1 MKLGS
6 LIHKDFIICGDNYN
20 SPMEAVDD
28 LLKLFDKKKV
38 LPAPIDEVRDV
49 ILKREALGGTLLGK
63 GLAIPHGRMEGFHD
77 ILIGVWVPDT
87 PLKTEQGLLKI
98 LFCFLT
104 SKEGSPLYLPVIA
117 ALGHNFSKDCDLDA
131 LMGCSASEVHEKL
144 NAIEFKKEITVED
157 LMTTEPVF
165 IHPENTLRELA
176 DMFYQK
182 QLSYLPV
189 VDDSGKL
196 IGDVTVNDLISHG
209 IPDYVKRLG
218 NIQFT
223 KTLEPFEKLLKEEEN
238 IRVKEI
244 MRKPDTSIS
253 RDASMIEVVILI
265 ITKGFRHIPVMDGD
279 VLVGVISETD
289 ILEKVIRG

>member
-6 LIHKDFIICGDNYN
+6 LIQKEFIICGDNYKN
-20 SPMEAVDD
+20 TMEAVDD
-28 LLKLFDKKKV
+28 LLKLFDRKKV
-38 LPAPIDEVRDV
+38 LPASIDEVKKV
-49 ILKREALGGTLLGK
+49 ILEREALGGTVLGK

-87 PLKTEQGLLKI
+87 PLKIEQGLVKI

-117 ALGHNFSKDCDLDA
+117 ALGHNFCKDEDLDE
-131 LMGCSASEVHEKL
+131 LLGCSVSEVHEKL
-144 NAIEFKKEITVED
+144 NTIEFKKEVTVDD
-157 LMTTEPVF
+157 LMTPEPLC

-182 QLSYLPV
+182 HRSYLPV
-189 VDDSGKL
+189 VDAQGKL
-196 IGDVTVNDLISHG
+196 IGDVTVNDLISRG

-223 KTLEPFEKLLKEEEN
+223 KTLEPFEQLLKEEDN
-238 IRVKEI
+238 ILVKEI

-253 RDASMIEVVILI
+253 RDASIIELVTLI
-265 ITKGFRHIPVMDGD
+265 ITTGFRHIPVMDNGI
-279 VLVGVISETD
+279 LVGVISETD